1 MIRAAMTLAI
11 LLAPLCESVAADSVV
26 AARTIPARTV
36 IGENDVRAASQVVAG
51 ALSDATKA
59 IGQEARV
66 TIYNGRPIRPA
77 DVGPPALV
85 ERNDI
90 VRLRFVSAALVIE
103 ADGRALG
110 RGAAGERI
118 SVMNLSSRTTVVG
131 EIAADGS
138 VQVAR

>member
-1 MIRAAMTLAI
+1 MTRVTI
-11 LLAPLCESVAADSVV
+11 LSALLLFSFGERLVADTVV

-36 IGENDVRAASQVVAG
+36 IGANDVRAEDHVVAG
-51 ALSDATKA
+51 ALSDARRA

-110 RGAAGERI
+110 RGALGERI
-118 SVMNLSSRTTVVG
+118 SVMNLSSRTTVIG

-138 VQVAR
+138 VRVAR